1 MTKELFI
8 EAYDKY
14 PPSWIS
20 KIVFKYFSQ
29 STEKK
34 NSTVKRSITWI
45 LISFFAIGFIATILK
60 LGKTFI
66 SFFALSY
73 CILLAILVLFLF
85 AGVIL
90 NNLRVKKI
98 AKELNISIKEYNNYV
113 DLYL

>member
-34 NSTVKRSITWI
+34 NSNVKRSITWI
-45 LISFFAIGFIATILK
+45 LVSLFIIGFIATILK

-66 SFFALSY
+66 LFFALSY
-73 CILLAILVLFLF
+73 GILLAILVLFLF

-90 NNLRVKKI
+90 NNIRVKKI
-98 AKELNISIKEYNNYV
+98 AKELNISIKEYNNYA
-113 DLYL
+113 DIYL